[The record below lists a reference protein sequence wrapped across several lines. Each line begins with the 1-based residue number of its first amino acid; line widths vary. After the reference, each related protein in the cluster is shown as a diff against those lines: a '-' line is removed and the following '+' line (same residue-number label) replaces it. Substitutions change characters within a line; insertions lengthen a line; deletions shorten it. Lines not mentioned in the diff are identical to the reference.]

1 MPEPKFSPRKE
12 NDQQLR
18 DNKAKLDNSGSQ
30 ISDYIDLCRAAA
42 WSTESG
48 EKEMKID
55 DVKEELVLVELLS
68 KLDERD
74 TEIIARIDSIWAMCL
89 ISRGH
94 MYEDIN
100 QIADTTVY
108 DNIISALS
116 TKKGI
121 TAIVGVIIFV
131 VTTIFSSGVFPE

>member
-12 NDQQLR
+12 NDQQLSE
-18 DNKAKLDNSGSQ
+18 NKARLDSSGST
-30 ISDYIDLCRAAA
+30 ISEYIDLVRDAA
-42 WSTESG
+42 WGSDEEG
-48 EKEMKID
+48 KEKTAG

-68 KLDERD
+68 RLDQRD
-74 TEIIARIDSIWAMCL
+74 TEIIARIDAIWTMCL
-89 ISRGH
+89 ASRIH

-108 DNIISALS
+108 DNIIAALS

-121 TAIVGVIIFV
+121 AAIVGLLIYVA
-131 VTTIFSSGVFPE
+131 TTIFSSGVFPK